1 MAAQGKLMR
10 KFESD
15 PIKYTKN
22 MISAELRTNGND
34 IAKRLNDQYFTKGK
48 KFEEQLTEMEKVSSN
63 LMLLQY

>member
-1 MAAQGKLMR
+1 MR
-10 KFESD
+10 KFKSD